1 MQIKSKSKKQKLKR
15 KNTWVDINDSKICQK
30 ILQKHYGSLFPT
42 GGFSDFVKLYQIFK
56 KGFNRN
62 DEPSKVPNAVDYFVE
77 PRKKVNQSE
86 NEVAT
91 LSNLK
96 GIKPQKQS
104 TPKKRPKS
112 SPTKSNA
119 NENDI
124 QKYKSVSK
132 LSKEED
138 SNECNKVEVK
148 IKEGSNNFHLLL
160 LELMKDTMNFDKR
173 KAVIKFKTNEAA
185 RNFIKNKKLK
195 AIVENEKIVEIL
207 PCEASA
213 SNTDN
218 YSCNAVEFDI
228 KQKGFDG
235 DMQSSFKELA
245 YQFLCVLMFMD
256 EELDVDKTTAII
268 TFHTEADAINF
279 MNEEKWKDHIESK
292 TLVKTVPCKKPD
304 SILSQSSS
312 SSSVAENRSKT
323 QDECNKVD
331 VDIVDKAGNYQLLL
345 SKLMC
350 NKIQNVYKGKAVIT
364 FNDRAEAERFISDQ
378 AWSSVIK
385 NPTLVRT
392 ESCENSDTQ
401 PKNYKGVSKRRKRK
415 YQEVA
420 DQMAEAAIQK
430 YHKRIKQLDEINN
443 HNEE

>member
-15 KNTWVDINDSKICQK
+15 KNTWVDINDPKICRK

-42 GGFSDFVKLYQIFK
+42 SSSNPPNEKGWKNKLSKSFGIFNSKETSDAVNESRK
-56 KGFNRN
+56 KGNL
-62 DEPSKVPNAVDYFVE
+62 
-77 PRKKVNQSE
+77 SE
-86 NEVAT
+86 SDIAT
-91 LSNLK
+91 LRNIM
-96 GIKPQKQS
+96 GIKPLKQS
-104 TPKKRPKS
+104 TPKKQPEGS
-112 SPTKSNA
+112 TTKN
-119 NENDI
+119 NVQENDL
-124 QKYKSVSK
+124 QKDKTVGK
-132 LSKEED
+132 LLNKAD

-160 LELMKDTMNFDKR
+160 LDLMKDTMNFDKR
-173 KAVIKFKTNEAA
+173 KAVIKFKTKEAA
-185 RNFIKNKKLK
+185 INFIKNEKVK
-195 AIVENEKIVEIL
+195 AIFENKQLVEIL
-207 PCEASA
+207 PCEESA
-213 SNTDN
+213 SNTDG

-228 KQKGFDG
+228 KQSGLVG

-245 YQFLCVLMFMD
+245 YQYLCVLMFID
-256 EELDVDKTTAII
+256 EELEVDKTTAII
-268 TFHTEADAINF
+268 TFNTEADAINF
-279 MNEEKWKDHIESK
+279 MNEKKWEDHIESRR
-292 TLVKTVPCKKPD
+292 LVKTVPCQNTS
-304 SILSQSSS
+304 SISSQSSS

-331 VDIVDKAGNYQLLL
+331 VDIVGQAGNYQLLL

-350 NKIQNVYKGKAVIT
+350 NKIHNVYKGKAVIT

-430 YHKRIKQLDEINN
+430 YHKRIKQFD
-443 HNEE
+443 